1 MAKEQKRLGEILIEA
16 KLISPQQLNAAIADQ
31 KKSGQLLGTTLIQLG
46 FVTEHA
52 LVSQLQ
58 RQLNLPLVDLNAVT
72 PEEAAL
78 HKIKKAWAKKCAA
91 LPLRL
96 DGEVPGDGDGRPARR
111 RGAREPPVPERHA
124 HSSRARRRHRDLRGD
139 RAALSRARALSGLRR
154 LRRRL
159 REVSPAAREP
169 LAVLRQLRDAGP
181 RAPCARGGG
190 RRSVH
195 RRARSSGRKAS

>member
-96 DGEVPGDGDGRPARR
+96 DGKYLVTAMADPLDVAALENLRFQSGMRIRPALAGATAIFEAIERLYLELEHCPACGDYAGDCERCHRQLASRWRFCANCGTPVPARR
-111 RGAREPPVPERHA
+111 AHAAAAAGA
-124 HSSRARRRHRDLRGD
+124 STD
-139 RAALSRARALSGLRR
+139 
-154 LRRRL
+154 
-159 REVSPAAREP
+159 REVER
-169 LAVLRQLRDAGP
+169 
-181 RAPCARGGG
+181 
-190 RRSVH
+190 
-195 RRARSSGRKAS
+195 RKAS